1 VAAGWTWGALL
12 IAFFVSSTLL
22 GRIGAVRRTRL
33 IGSIVAKGGPRDSRQ
48 VVANGG
54 LFALAALGYG
64 VHPSVWWM
72 CIGCGALATVCGD
85 TWGTEIGVLSPTKP
99 RSVIGWQPVPAGTS
113 GGVTFWGTIASIAGA
128 GFIAGVAAF
137 GGWPRGPIVASA
149 AGGIVG
155 FLGDSLLGASI
166 QGRRWCTQCR
176 AATEQPVHACG
187 APTSPAGGV
196 AWIDNDAVNLLSG
209 LLGAAAATIIY
220 ALLGEYE
227 P

>member
-137 GGWPRGPIVASA
+137 GGWPRA
-149 AGGIVG
+149 
-155 FLGDSLLGASI
+155 
-166 QGRRWCTQCR
+166 R
-176 AATEQPVHACG
+176 
-187 APTSPAGGV
+187 
-196 AWIDNDAVNLLSG
+196 
-209 LLGAAAATIIY
+209 
-220 ALLGEYE
+220 
-227 P
+227 